1 MKNLFTD
8 SYYFYGYIAL
18 VFIVM
23 RLPYVGV
30 FVRVFNTLIHEL
42 AHALM
47 AVLTSG
53 KILKIELQKDT
64 SGSTLSIAKNK
75 RSQFLVAIIGYPA
88 SAGFSYLMLWGLVH
102 AYGLYILIG
111 LLVISVLALLLFVRN
126 SFGIFWMLIFISSIA
141 FVVWINNPFVRDFV
155 VASLA
160 IILMIESVYAA
171 VALFIIAIE
180 NPADSGDAKLL
191 NSITKIPALI
201 WSLAFVVI
209 CGWVVYTIFID
220 FLIFK

>member
-1 MKNLFTD
+1 MKNLFSD
-8 SYYFYGYIAL
+8 SYYLCGYIAL
-18 VFIVM
+18 VFITM
-23 RLPYVGV
+23 RLPYVGIII
-30 FVRVFNTLIHEL
+30 RVFNTLIHEL

-88 SAGFSYLMLWGLVH
+88 SAGFSYLMFWGILQN
-102 AYGLYILIG
+102 YSLYILIG
-111 LLVISVLALLLFVRN
+111 LLCISIVALMLFVRN

-141 FVVWINNPFVRDFV
+141 FVIWLNNPMICDFL

-180 NPADSGDAKLL
+180 NPAESGDAKIL

-201 WSLAFVVI
+201 WSLAFVLI
-209 CGWVVYTIFID
+209 CGWVVYNIFID